1 MEACLNIMTNASIP
15 NENTPPVN
23 PDVITEFTSL
33 DLAPALQQALVDLK
47 YVQLTQTQQAC
58 LPVLLSG
65 KDVAVQAKTGSG
77 KTLAFGLT
85 LLNALVG
92 AQEQG
97 HSGVYSLVICP
108 TRELAQ
114 QVAEQLRFLAK
125 QHANTKILTLVGG
138 VAIGPQ
144 IASLVHAPSVVV
156 GTPGRVMDLIRKN
169 KLDVSNVKSLVLDEA
184 DRILDMGFSDQMS
197 WILAALPRER
207 QSMLFSATF
216 SNAIESLTNEYL
228 HKAAII
234 EVEDKQQHSQITQL
248 AYVLQDDRDVYGVSA
263 VLTHHQPNSCMVF
276 CQTKHQT
283 QGLAD
288 ALFEM
293 GFNAQ
298 AIHGDLT
305 QAQRQQVLTQFA
317 IKSCNLLIATD
328 VAARGLDLDQ
338 VDLVINA
345 QIADSAEIHTH
356 RVGRTGRAEQTGT
369 AITLV
374 KDDEVKAL
382 AQIAQDTNSHI
393 PIKHIQALR
402 FHANRIVLPEHEC
415 VMVDGGKKQKISKG
429 DLLGALIKQAE
440 IPKEDIGK
448 MQITHD
454 KAYIAIKLRSVK
466 RVLGFFRDNKVKGKS
481 LRARKLK

>member
-1 MEACLNIMTNASIP
+1 MTS
-15 NENTPPVN
+15 
-23 PDVITEFTSL
+23 TSNSAPAHL
-33 DLAPALQQALVDLK
+33 DNFSALALAPALQGALSELK
-47 YVQLTQTQQAC
+47 YTQLTATQQAC
-58 LPVLLSG
+58 VPILLAG
-65 KDVAVQAKTGSG
+65 KDAAVMAKTGTG

-85 LLNALVG
+85 ILNELIDD
-92 AQEQG
+92 QSKG
-97 HSGVYSLVICP
+97 HTGVHSLVLCP

-114 QVAEQLRFLAK
+114 QVAEQLRLLAK

-138 VAIGPQ
+138 VSIGPQ
-144 IASLVHAPSVVV
+144 IGSLVHAPSIVV
-156 GTPGRVMDLIRKN
+156 GTPGRIMDLIRKQ
-169 KLDVSNVKSLVLDEA
+169 KLDVSQVKSLVLDEA
-184 DRILDMGFSDQMS
+184 DRILDMGFTDQMS
-197 WILAALPRER
+197 WILSALPKQRH
-207 QSMLFSATF
+207 SMLFSATF
-216 SNAIESLTNEYL
+216 GGAIERLTKQYL
-228 HKAAII
+228 HKAEII
-234 EVEDKQQHSQITQL
+234 EVEDNQAHTQITQL
-248 AYVLQDDRDVYGVSA
+248 AYTLQDDRMVYAVAA

-283 QGLAD
+283 QELAD
-288 ALFEM
+288 DLQEK
-293 GFNAQ
+293 GFSVH

-345 QIADSAEIHTH
+345 ELADSAETHTH

-374 KDDEVKAL
+374 FENQLKAL
-382 AQIAQDTNSHI
+382 AKIAEDTNSHI

-402 FHANRIVLPEHEC
+402 FHANRIVLPAHDC

-440 IPKEDIGK
+440 IAKEDIGK

-454 KAYIAIKLRSVK
+454 KAYIAIKQRSVK
-466 RVLGFFRDNKVKGKS
+466 HAILFFREKRVKGKN
-481 LRARKLK
+481 LRARKLR